1 MNLRGKVNMDTA
13 NSETAT
19 RRRLFGGEAGMGM
32 LEMTFVLLIAGVLSS
47 VALPATK
54 TALAAYRLNSAVSS
68 ATGAIQAARYQ
79 AIMQGYHY
87 RITFTQGSDSY
98 QILSKVP
105 PATTFSNV
113 GGSALWTTTTGIS
126 MTPTTTLEFFPGGT
140 VQATTGTLSFTITN
154 GSTTKTVTV
163 SGVGDVTV
171 T

>member
-32 LEMTFVLLIAGVLSS
+32 LEMTFVLLIAGVLSA

-54 TALAAYRLNSAVSS
+54 TALAAYKLNSAVSS

-79 AIMQGYHY
+79 AIMQGYHH

-105 PATTFSNV
+105 PA
-113 GGSALWTTTTGIS
+113 
-126 MTPTTTLEFFPGGT
+126 TTLEFFPGGT